1 MGGGRWRER
10 LRAVLAMAVM
20 ALALVGAPWEAWA
33 KVPAPPASTP
43 SPVYADAASAPL
55 DYKLGVADKVR
66 ILVFNEPNLTGEY
79 LVNANGAISF
89 PLIGDVEAAGRT
101 ATEIRDQITV
111 KLADGYLR
119 SPQVSIDILS
129 FRPFYILGEVN
140 KPGEYPYAT
149 GLTVLNAVATAN
161 GFTYRAD
168 QRHVFI
174 QHAGDPKEKE
184 YTLSGDIALQPGDTI
199 RIRERFF

>member
-10 LRAVLAMAVM
+10 LGAVLAMAVLP
-20 ALALVGAPWEAWA
+20 LALTGAPSGAGA
-33 KVPAPPASTP
+33 QPPAPLG
-43 SPVYADAASAPL
+43 AATAQLSAAPAPL

-79 LVNANGAISF
+79 LVNANGSISF

-101 ATEIRDQITV
+101 ATEIRDQITA

-140 KPGEYPYAT
+140 KPGEYPYVT
-149 GLTVLNAVATAN
+149 GLTVMNAVATAN

-174 QHAGDPKEKE
+174 KRTEDTKEKE
-184 YTLSGDIALQPGDTI
+184 YNLPGDIVLQPGDTV